1 MTLMAKLSPAA
12 LLLGLAGCATSGSH
26 YVPPLIEAPDAYAAQ
41 LAGVAAT
48 SAEAAWWR
56 QFGDPA
62 LDGLIAEALAA
73 NLDARLAIARLDE
86 ARALAGVSRAGQFP
100 GGGVDASYQRRH
112 LADAERPG
120 GQPREG
126 DALRLGAEASWEI
139 DLFGRVRRGV
149 EAAEAEVGSAEA
161 LLRSARAAVTADVAS
176 RYFELRGSE
185 AALAIAHRQIETQ
198 RRSLEVTQ
206 KLEGAGAGARFDIVR
221 AEAALSEVEATLPGI
236 EQRIGTARH
245 ALAVLLGQTPQSF
258 VGPAAATTSLPQIEK
273 IGVGAPADLLRRR
286 PDIAAAERALAAATA
301 RRGVAEADLF
311 PTVRL
316 SGFIGIL
323 AGGFESLFTG
333 GALAFAGGPSI
344 DWDVFDMP
352 RLRAQVRAADART
365 DAALIDYHR
374 TVLIALRDVEDAL
387 TAYGA
392 VRTGL
397 AMRDRQI
404 DASREAARMASV
416 RFREGEGQYLDVLD
430 AERSL
435 YQAEATLAA
444 ARTAHLLSV
453 VEIHRA
459 LGGGWEVCE
468 TANTATCAGDASDDQ
483 AMSASDRPELWGHA
497 NDVEGGRHDTNR

>member
-1 MTLMAKLSPAA
+1 MTLIAKLSPAV
-12 LLLGLAGCATSGSH
+12 LLFGLAGCATVGPD
-26 YVPPLIEAPDAYAAQ
+26 YVAPQIEAPGAYAAQ
-41 LAGVAAT
+41 AVGISGT

-62 LDGLIAEALAA
+62 LDALITEALAA
-73 NLDARLAIARLDE
+73 NLDARLAVARLDE
-86 ARALAGVSRAGQFP
+86 ARALAGVSRAGQLP
-100 GGGVDASYQRRH
+100 GGGVDASYQRRRI
-112 LADAERPG
+112 ADAERSG

-139 DLFGRVRRGV
+139 DLFGRVRRGI
-149 EAAEAEVGSAEA
+149 EAAEAEVGGAEA

-176 RYFELRGSE
+176 HYFELRGSE

-198 RRSLEVTQ
+198 RRSLDVTR
-206 KLEGAGAGARFDIVR
+206 KLERAGAGARFDIVR
-221 AEAALSEVEATLPGI
+221 AKAALSAVEATLPGI

-245 ALAVLLGQTPQSF
+245 ALAVLLGQPPQSF
-258 VGPAAATTSLPQIEK
+258 ASPPATTTGPPQIAQ

-316 SGFIGIL
+316 SGFIGL
-323 AGGFESLFTG
+323 LVGGFESLFSG
-333 GALAFAGGPSI
+333 GALAFSGGPSL
-344 DWDVFDMP
+344 DWGVFDMP
-352 RLRAQVRAADART
+352 RLRAQVRVADARV

-387 TAYGA
+387 TTYGA
-392 VRTGL
+392 VRTSL
-397 AMRDRQI
+397 AMRDQQVG
-404 DASREAARMASV
+404 ASREAARMASV

-435 YQAEATLAA
+435 YEAEATLVA
-444 ARTAHLLSV
+444 ARADHLLSV

-468 TANTATCAGDASDDQ
+468 MENGSDCTGEHPTI
-483 AMSASDRPELWGHA
+483 AR
-497 NDVEGGRHDTNR
+497 

>member
-1 MTLMAKLSPAA
+1 MTLIAKLSPAV
-12 LLLGLAGCATSGSH
+12 LLGLAGCATAGSN
-26 YVPPLIEAPDAYAAQ
+26 YVPPSIEAPGAYAAQ
-41 LAGVAAT
+41 PVGIGGT
-48 SAEAAWWR
+48 SAEAAWWH

-62 LDGLIAEALAA
+62 LDSLIAEALAA
-73 NLDARLAIARLDE
+73 NLDARLAVARLDE
-86 ARALAGVSRAGQFP
+86 ARALAGVSRAGRLP
-100 GGGVDASYQRRH
+100 GGGVDASYQRRR

-126 DALRLGAEASWEI
+126 DALRLGAEASWEV

-149 EAAEAEVGSAEA
+149 EAAEAEVGGAEA
-161 LLRSARAAVTADVAS
+161 LLRAARAAVTAGVAGH
-176 RYFELRGSE
+176 YFELRGSE

-198 RRSLEVTQ
+198 RRSLDVTR
-206 KLEGAGAGARFDIVR
+206 KLERAGAGARFDVVR
-221 AEAALSEVEATLPGI
+221 AEAALSAVEATLPGI

-245 ALAVLLGQTPQSF
+245 ALAVLLGQTPQNF
-258 VGPAAATTSLPQIEK
+258 VGPAVATTSLPHIAQ

-286 PDIAAAERALAAATA
+286 PDIAAAERTLAAATA

-316 SGFIGIL
+316 SGFIGLL

-333 GALAFAGGPSI
+333 GAVAFAGGPSL
-344 DWDVFDMP
+344 DWGVFDMP
-352 RLRAQVRAADART
+352 RLRAQVRVADART

-392 VRTGL
+392 IRTGL
-397 AMRDRQI
+397 AMRDQQVG
-404 DASREAARMASV
+404 ASREAARMAAV

-435 YQAEATLAA
+435 YEAEATLVA
-444 ARTAHLLSV
+444 ARTDHLLSV

-468 TANTATCAGDASDDQ
+468 GVGSPNCT
-483 AMSASDRPELWGHA
+483 
-497 NDVEGGRHDTNR
+497 GGRTFGH

>member
-1 MTLMAKLSPAA
+1 MILIAKLSPAI
-12 LLLGLAGCATSGSH
+12 LLVGLAGCAAVGPD
-26 YVPPLIEAPDAYAAQ
+26 YVPPRIEAPGAYAAQ
-41 LAGVAAT
+41 PAGIGGA

-62 LDGLIAEALAA
+62 LDALIAEALAA
-73 NLDARLAIARLDE
+73 NLDARLAVARLDE
-86 ARALAGVSRAGQFP
+86 ARALAGVSRAARLP
-100 GGGVDASYQRRH
+100 GGGVAAGYQRRRE
-112 LADAERPG
+112 ADVERAG

-126 DALRLGAEASWEI
+126 DALRAGAEASWEI

-149 EAAEAEVGSAEA
+149 EAAEAEVGGAEA
-161 LLRSARAAVTADVAS
+161 ALRSVRAAVTADVAS
-176 RYFELRGSE
+176 HYFELRGSE
-185 AALAIAHRQIETQ
+185 AAFAIAHRQIETQ
-198 RRSLEVTQ
+198 RRSLDITR
-206 KLEGAGAGARFDIVR
+206 KLERAGAGAHFDVVR
-221 AEAALSEVEATLPGI
+221 AEAALSAVEATLPGI

-258 VGPAAATTSLPQIEK
+258 AGPATATTSLPHIAQID
-273 IGVGAPADLLRRR
+273 VGAPADLLRRR

-316 SGFIGIL
+316 SGFIGLL

-333 GALAFAGGPSI
+333 GALGFAGGPSL
-344 DWDVFDMP
+344 DWGVFNMS
-352 RLRAQVRAADART
+352 RLRAQVRVADART

-392 VRTGL
+392 IRTGL
-397 AMRDRQI
+397 AIRDQQVG
-404 DASREAARMASV
+404 ASREAARMASV
-416 RFREGEGQYLDVLD
+416 RFREGEGQYLDILD

-435 YQAEATLAA
+435 YQAEATLAT
-444 ARTAHLLSV
+444 ARTDHLLSV

-459 LGGGWEVCE
+459 LGGGWEICE
-468 TANTATCAGDASDDQ
+468 GAGGPNCT
-483 AMSASDRPELWGHA
+483 RWRKPGF
-497 NDVEGGRHDTNR
+497 